1 MLRDIK
7 LNYFTASHRVCQPEE
22 TLKNNEEKLKT
33 AGITRITDITDL
45 DRVGIPVFSAIRPRA
60 QEGAVSVYAGK
71 GAEKKQAEASAMM
84 EGFERYSA
92 EMQES
97 DKEKIIVSSIEDM
110 CGEKFI
116 NPKDM
121 YLPPNITDDILDV
134 TVLEWYPCIDI
145 VSEEEYYVPAN
156 GIFHPYIPSNKSAT
170 PLFRANTNGLASGNV
185 LEEAV
190 LHGIFEV
197 IERDAWSI
205 FELVHKNRRQI
216 DNDSIENEVIRDL
229 LDKFKA
235 QSINVKLMDIT
246 SDIGVC
252 TVTASSDD
260 DVLRDPAL
268 LSLGVGTH
276 LNPDIAIIRA
286 LTEVAQSRATQIHG
300 TREDTTRANFMRHAG
315 YDRMKKINRQY
326 YDDEEEKIKRF
337 DMVDLSSTSLKK
349 DIETCKENLV
359 NCGLD
364 KILYADLTRDEIGIS
379 ACRVV
384 IPKMELYTVDSDRR
398 GERFKLFC

>member
-1 MLRDIK
+1 MENIFSQFNMLN
-7 LNYFTASHRVCQPEE
+7 NYR
-22 TLKNNEEKLKT
+22 NNLV
-33 AGITRITDITDL
+33 I
-45 DRVGIPVFSAIRPRA
+45 
-60 QEGAVSVYAGK
+60 
-71 GAEKKQAEASAMM
+71 
-84 EGFERYSA
+84 
-92 EMQES
+92 
-97 DKEKIIVSSIEDM
+97 
-110 CGEKFI
+110 
-116 NPKDM
+116 
-121 YLPPNITDDILDV
+121 
-134 TVLEWYPCIDI
+134 
-145 VSEEEYYVPAN
+145 
-156 GIFHPYIPSNKSAT
+156 
-170 PLFRANTNGLASGNV
+170 NV
-185 LEEAV
+185 LKKKREEV
-190 LHGIFEV
+190 SKDEQLIYYSLKEY
-197 IERDAWSI
+197 
-205 FELVHKNRRQI
+205 RRQI

-246 SDIGVC
+246 SDVGVC

-326 YDDEEEKIKRF
+326 YDDEEEKIKRS

-364 KILYADLTRDEIGIS
+364 KILYADLTRKELGIS

-384 IPKMELYTVDSDRR
+384 IPKMEVYTVDADRL